1 MKPIIPQYEIKDLV
15 NIDSKQ
21 FTPDPLVPEALRE
34 PEIFDSSLEEMLY
47 NPWDLNRVTKVETKT
62 TKSKPNDQQT
72 DNTPE
77 RRTADSSFS
86 NSQTQSSAD
95 SSNSIFKTPE
105 SIRND
110 PVHSTS
116 SSEVKSKTRQ
126 YQKSNPTT

>member
-1 MKPIIPQYEIKDLV
+1 MTEV
-15 NIDSKQ
+15 
-21 FTPDPLVPEALRE
+21 LRE
-34 PEIFDSSLEEMLY
+34 SEIFHSSLEEMLY
-47 NPWDLNRVTKVETKT
+47 KPWDLNRVTKVETKI
-62 TKSKPNDQQT
+62 TKSKQNNQPT

-86 NSQTQSSAD
+86 NSQTKSSAD

-116 SSEVKSKTRQ
+116 SSEVLSPKPLSTR
-126 YQKSNPTT
+126 KATPTPEPNAPVSNLAKIAD